1 VRFLQL
7 SVNPQKHEW
16 EQQMTTSLFSN
27 PSSIKGT
34 IKDIRPIEIR
44 MVSLFTPLEHLWDE
58 LAS

>member
-1 VRFLQL
+1 
-7 SVNPQKHEW
+7 
-16 EQQMTTSLFSN
+16 MTTSLFSN